1 MDVTGQVLQPAFQ
14 IRNLQP
20 ELQEDRFMDI
30 NKMLVELRDE
40 RAQIEEAII
49 TLERLAKGRGK
60 RRGRPPAWLSDA
72 RKRDK
77 APVGRP
83 KSLAARVAA
92 E

>member
-1 MDVTGQVLQPAFQ
+1 
-14 IRNLQP
+14 
-20 ELQEDRFMDI
+20 MDI

-77 APVGRP
+77 VPATRP
-83 KSLAARVAA
+83 KSLAARVSG